1 VSTTIAIVALVLA
14 IIALMS
20 AAFLMIQARAILRS
34 VESLQQSMQGETL
47 QLVKEA
53 TALLVGTKADVAR
66 VEDLMERTEERSM
79 AIDSASKLAISVVA
93 SPIVRA
99 RALRLGIRRGLELFR
114 SKRR

>member
-1 VSTTIAIVALVLA
+1 MTQTIVVIALVLAIVALVT
-14 IIALMS
+14 
-20 AAFLMIQARAILRS
+20 AAFLVIQARAILRS

-47 QLVKEA
+47 ELVKEA

-66 VEDLMERTEERSM
+66 VEDFMERTEERSL